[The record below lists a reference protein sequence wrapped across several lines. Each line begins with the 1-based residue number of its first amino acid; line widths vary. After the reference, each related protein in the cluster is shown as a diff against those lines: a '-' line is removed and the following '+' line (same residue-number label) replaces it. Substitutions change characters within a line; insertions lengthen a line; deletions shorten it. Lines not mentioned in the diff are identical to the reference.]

1 MIRHKLSDFIIAL
14 SEWEKS
20 DTRIGKEESHFFLCR
35 EVADRKIAQLLQAD
49 MAATMHRDFPTIE
62 HVYHKH
68 KGDSYQ
74 LEFEIADF
82 NILC

>member
-35 EVADRKIAQLLQAD
+35 EVADRKIA
-49 MAATMHRDFPTIE
+49 
-62 HVYHKH
+62 
-68 KGDSYQ
+68 
-74 LEFEIADF
+74 
-82 NILC
+82 